1 MILTVNI
8 LAGFFFS
15 LMQKLLRHGN
25 DVGWFPKWENVEA
38 MEMKSVMGN
47 TGILLGD
54 CLAHFSWQPEGP
66 NLEHRSKA
74 SEDVYSL
81 DPWEQIVHL
90 GVKQPEWQM
99 GVCRQQN

>member
-38 MEMKSVMGN
+38 MEMWWGTQVYCLETAWHTSAGN
-47 TGILLGD
+47 LKD
-54 CLAHFSWQPEGP
+54 
-66 NLEHRSKA
+66 
-74 SEDVYSL
+74 
-81 DPWEQIVHL
+81 QI
-90 GVKQPEWQM
+90 
-99 GVCRQQN
+99 